1 MYSFLGLLSSLTGT
15 CEATT
20 GLKSAWVVA
29 SQESDV
35 HFTVITFHFTGI
47 ICVPLDGKR
56 APNLDDITRSR
67 TSDGEG

>member
-20 GLKSAWVVA
+20 GLKSVWVVA

-35 HFTVITFHFTGI
+35 HFTGI